1 MEGRY
6 ERMKDLKEGGRKKEG
21 IERRKTTRTGVEG
34 LECRK
39 KRCKEKGRTERK
51 EDRKDWKE
59 ERKRARSKA
68 KRE

>member
-1 MEGRY
+1 
-6 ERMKDLKEGGRKKEG
+6 MKDLKEGGRKKEG

-51 EDRKDWKE
+51 EDRKD
-59 ERKRARSKA
+59 
-68 KRE
+68 